1 MVRSDDTSSA
11 THEMRRSRGRA
22 PNDNYAAL
30 LDHYG
35 LRSTRINRGQSH
47 ENGVAEQG
55 HYHLKDAVDQ
65 ALILRGSRDFHTAD
79 DYAGF
84 VQQMVK
90 KRNRLVMGKLEQ
102 EMACL
107 RPLPP
112 APMPEYVNY
121 QSKVR
126 KWSTI
131 QIAGHSYSV
140 PSRLIGKEVQT
151 LTTGCVTEVEGIMV
165 ARDQAAIMME
175 EGLGTEEA
183 KAVATDSGGV
193 VIWSNPD
200 GSVHLLERACLRFD
214 EGRDW
219 AELLASRYDPVADA
233 HLHVPD

>member
-1 MVRSDDTSSA
+1 
-11 THEMRRSRGRA
+11 MRRSRGRA

-107 RPLPP
+107 RTLPP

-175 EGLGTEEA
+175 EGFGTEEA